1 MTSPHLDT
9 NTNLFKIREYNHRLQ
24 RLLLGPPKSQRTS
37 AQVLPTLSSSMPRI
51 SPAKSGPYHRED
63 HASPNTPD
71 EASPEVSVLS
81 LKFNSINNR
90 TISKDKTQGEIL
102 TAQSSLLPSGR
113 RSRPTSSRAFPIRPP
128 LSKTSGHAAV
138 DS

>member
-1 MTSPHLDT
+1 VRTASPHLDT
-9 NTNLFKIREYNHRLQ
+9 HTNLFKIRKYNHRLQ
-24 RLLLGPPKSQRTS
+24 ILLLILPKSQRTS

-51 SPAKSGPYHRED
+51 SPAKSGPYHPED

-90 TISKDKTQGEIL
+90 TISKDKTQGEG
-102 TAQSSLLPSGR
+102 AYSSELLA
-113 RSRPTSSRAFPIRPP
+113 AFGQKI
-128 LSKTSGHAAV
+128 
-138 DS
+138 